1 MLLDGMAVTDIIRD
15 QIEYTTDWV
24 TTRADKEDI
33 LKKYNEDTNRFLY
46 YPWGVWVTAYARA
59 RLMRAIYAVGDDHC
73 YSDTDSE
80 KLRNWKEHMAYFK
93 RDNARAR
100 KKLEIAMKVQ
110 HINFEKCQPET
121 VKGVKKLL
129 GLWDDDGDYDRFKTL
144 RAKAYLVEEDGELH
158 LTVAGLNKKV
168 TVPYMRR
175 VCAES
180 DMIKRTEKQLNTKV
194 FDMFNDGMSIP
205 PEATGKN
212 THTYCDR
219 EISGELVDYTGKLGS
234 YHELSFIHLEA
245 GGYDLSLTEEY
256 KKYILTFAED
266 EDI

>member
-80 KLRNWKEHMAYFK
+80 KFRNWKEHMAYFK
-93 RDNARAR
+93 RDNTRAR

-110 HINFEKCQPET
+110 HIDFEKCQPET

-129 GLWDDDGDYDRFKTL
+129 GLWDDDGDYDREKFL
-144 RAKAYLVEEDGELH
+144 RAKAYLVEEDGDPH
-158 LTVAGLNKKV
+158 LTVAGLNKRV
-168 TVPYMRR
+168 TVPYMLEQCGGD
-175 VCAES
+175 VG
-180 DMIKRTEKQLNTKV
+180 KV
-194 FDMFNDGMSIP
+194 FDMFSDGMSIP

-219 EISGELVDYTGKLGS
+219 EISGELVDYTGKLGT

-256 KKYILTFAED
+256 KRYILTFAED